1 MIIMM
6 CCAVMC
12 CAALFCA
19 VMPFAFVQLERDG
32 IFPAQR
38 RTLDNHSSHN
48 TLLPETVT
56 TTAPNTTT
64 SVCAGQ
70 TAALLRIP
78 LYCTSYSDS
87 VAPLGMVH

>member
-1 MIIMM
+1 
-6 CCAVMC
+6 
-12 CAALFCA
+12 
-19 VMPFAFVQLERDG
+19 MPFAFVQLERDG